1 MNFNANNSPYLGVI
15 LAVISLIPVVLTLT
29 VFRPKFKKVDFKKL
43 NNKEKILSLIN
54 ILLYIVSVL
63 TLVIRRNNMD
73 IKNANVW
80 FGVMLF
86 WIVMYYELY
95 IRYLVRGK
103 AQKELYS
110 PILYVRVPLYISMA
124 LSILFAGIWAKDAI
138 IIIPALIFSVTNI
151 YSAYKRYMKCFTE
164 YRDLYDKN
172 RKPTGRKMLKDGYKP
187 KDMKYVTVVVFIFN
201 PVTKKWL
208 MQKRTKDKG
217 GKWAT
222 TSGHPVSGQSSIEG
236 MITEIKEE
244 VGLSVLEDNLK
255 YVTTVERKDK
265 FADIYYLEENV
276 DESTLVLQKEEVD
289 DIKWMSSKEVD
300 QLYKNNKFKK
310 THYKYFTKLKSI
322 IKNN

>member
-1 MNFNANNSPYLGVI
+1 
-15 LAVISLIPVVLTLT
+15 
-29 VFRPKFKKVDFKKL
+29 
-43 NNKEKILSLIN
+43 
-54 ILLYIVSVL
+54 
-63 TLVIRRNNMD
+63 
-73 IKNANVW
+73 
-80 FGVMLF
+80 
-86 WIVMYYELY
+86 
-95 IRYLVRGK
+95 
-103 AQKELYS
+103 
-110 PILYVRVPLYISMA
+110 
-124 LSILFAGIWAKDAI
+124 
-138 IIIPALIFSVTNI
+138 
-151 YSAYKRYMKCFTE
+151 
-164 YRDLYDKN
+164 
-172 RKPTGRKMLKDGYKP
+172 
-187 KDMKYVTVVVFIFN
+187 
-201 PVTKKWL
+201 

-244 VGLSVLEDNLK
+244 IGLSVLENNLK

-276 DESTLVLQKEEVD
+276 DENTLVLQKEEVD